1 MRKYIKIHPSDHVAV
16 ALVPLPA
23 GTTVEAD
30 GKQICLSEDIPQGH
44 KFALTDLSVGD
55 RVLKYGAPIGIVTKP
70 VRAGTWVHIH
80 NLKL

>member
-30 GKQICLSEDIPQGH
+30 GKQIRLSEDIPQGH

-70 VRAGTWVHIH
+70 VRPEPGCMYII
-80 NLKL
+80 